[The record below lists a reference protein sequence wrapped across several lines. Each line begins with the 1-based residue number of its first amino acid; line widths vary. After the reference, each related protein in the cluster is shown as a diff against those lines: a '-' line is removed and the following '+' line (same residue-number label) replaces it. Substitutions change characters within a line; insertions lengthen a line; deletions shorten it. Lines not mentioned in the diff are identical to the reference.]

1 MDVEQMA
8 LMIPI
13 FGIVLGI
20 AVAIVAIVA
29 SHREKVSRAEFRHRE
44 RIAALEKGIELPPDP
59 PEPEIDRK
67 IGSLKNGVM
76 GVLIGVVLYFAI
88 REVADASVALFGA
101 DPRRDRRGEPGQLF
115 RRSEEEERQ
124 RQVSPRPAVF
134 ISRR

>member
-1 MDVEQMA
+1 MDIEQMA
-8 LMIPI
+8 LLIPI

-44 RIAALEKGIELPPDP
+44 RITALEKGIELPPDP

-88 REVADASVALFGA
+88 REVADASVALFGLIPA
-101 DPRRDRRGEPGQLF
+101 AIGVANL
-115 RRSEEEERQ
+115 
-124 RQVSPRPAVF
+124 VSYFVEAKKKNGNGK
-134 ISRR
+134 

>member
-1 MDVEQMA
+1 MDIEQMA
-8 LMIPI
+8 LLIPI

>member
-1 MDVEQMA
+1 MGIEHMA
-8 LMIPI
+8 LLIPI

-29 SHREKVSRAEFRHRE
+29 SHREKVTRAEFRHRE

-88 REVADASVALFGA
+88 REVADDASVALFGLIPA
-101 DPRRDRRGEPGQLF
+101 AIGVANL
-115 RRSEEEERQ
+115 
-124 RQVSPRPAVF
+124 VSYFVEAKKKNGNGK
-134 ISRR
+134 